1 MVAMSPSSVKGSNKG
16 QKSVYGGQRISNWE
30 RDV

>member
-1 MVAMSPSSVKGSNKG
+1 MVAMSPSSVKGSNKR
-16 QKSVYGGQRISNWE
+16 QNSVYGGQRISNWE